1 MKKLSIG
8 LLVIVMAVSASAFTK
23 PRPVTSYY
31 WFQFVGGSLQNQS
44 SAPALGEDPFFCDQ
58 LTTVDCAQAFTSYT
72 HIGSSYQPGT
82 AALDINNNQ
91 IIDKKP

>member
-31 WFQFVGGSLQNQS
+31 WFQFVGGVLQNQS
-44 SAPALGEDPFFCDQ
+44 SVPALGSDPFGCDQ
-58 LTTVDCAQAFTSYT
+58 LNTVDCAQAFTSYT
-72 HIGSSYQPGT
+72 HVGSSYQPGT
-82 AALDINNNQ
+82 AALDAQNNT